1 MSVGDA
7 KHPLRVAII
16 GSGPSG
22 FYAAEHLLS
31 HDGLN
36 VQVEMFDRLPTP
48 FGLVRAGVAPDH
60 PKIKSVTRVFDK
72 VAANPNFCF
81 RGNVEFGRNIEHEDL
96 LEYFHAVIYC
106 VGARSDR
113 RLGIAREYLPGS
125 HGASDFVGWYNA
137 SPDQRNLTFDFSG
150 ERVVVVGNGNVAMD
164 VARVL
169 MLPPEELAATDIGG
183 HALRALSANKV
194 REVTILGRRG
204 PAQAA
209 FTYRE
214 LRELAERNDIDVIVD
229 PADMQLDPHSLHDT
243 SHSADRGRDQVLDL
257 LRELSERG
265 DRGHDRRIVFR
276 FLVSPVEI
284 VGTNRVEGVDVVH
297 NDLYRGN
304 NGELRARAT
313 DRHEIVPADIV
324 FRAIGYQGVALP
336 GVPFDPITATIPN
349 DRGRVI
355 DSLTGQPREGE
366 YVAPTGSSAPTSPM
380 RRRRWRCSLRT
391 CAPDACARRCCP
403 PRCSTA
409 FSPSDRARS
418 SRSMTGSSSIRSRS
432 RRVRN
437 LGARDSSSPG
447 WRTCCASCGT
457 ATRAKRRSPRSRRAC
472 YAVRVP
478 VRGRG

>member
-1 MSVGDA
+1 MSMGGA
-7 KHPLRVAII
+7 EHPLRVAII

-31 HDGLN
+31 HDDLN

-72 VAANPNFCF
+72 VAANPGFCF

-96 LEYFHAVIYC
+96 LEYFNAVIYC

-214 LRELAERNDIDVIVD
+214 LRELAERDDIDVIVN

-336 GVPFDPITATIPN
+336 GVPFDPITSTIPN

-366 YVAPTGSSAPTSPM
+366 YVAGWIKRGPNGIIGTNK
-380 RRRRWRCSLRT
+380 
-391 CAPDACARRCCP
+391 PDAQETVEMLVEDLRAGRMRKQVLSPEVFNRFLSQRQGEVVSFDDWKFLDSREVAKGEELGRPRLKFARVEN
-403 PRCSTA
+403 
-409 FSPSDRARS
+409 
-418 SRSMTGSSSIRSRS
+418 ML
-432 RRVRN
+432 RVLRH
-437 LGARDSSSPG
+437 RDKS
-447 WRTCCASCGT
+447 
-457 ATRAKRRSPRSRRAC
+457 
-472 YAVRVP
+472 
-478 VRGRG
+478 

>member
-1 MSVGDA
+1 MGSSRN
-7 KHPLRVAII
+7 PLRVAII

-22 FYAAEHLLS
+22 FYAAEHVLS
-31 HDGLN
+31 QDDLH
-36 VQVEMFDRLPTP
+36 VQVDMFDRLPTP

-60 PKIKSVTRVFDK
+60 PKIKSVTRVYDK
-72 VAANPNFCF
+72 IAANPDFRF
-81 RGNVEFGRNIEHEDL
+81 RGNVEFGADIEHEDL

-113 RLGIAREYLPGS
+113 RLGIPREYLPGS

-169 MLPPEELAATDIGG
+169 MLPPDELAATDIGG
-183 HALRALSANKV
+183 HALRALSANQV

-214 LRELAERNDIDVIVD
+214 LRELAERDDIDVIVD

-243 SHSADRGRDQVLDL
+243 EQQPDRGRDQVLEL

-284 VGTNRVEGVDVVH
+284 VGKDRVEGIEVVR
-297 NDLYRGN
+297 NELYRGN

-313 DRHEIVPADIV
+313 DDHEVIPADIV
-324 FRAIGYQGVALP
+324 FRAIGYQGVSLP

-355 DSLTGQPREGE
+355 DPLTGQSRVGE
-366 YVAPTGSSAPTSPM
+366 YAAGWIKRGPNGIIGTNK
-380 RRRRWRCSLRT
+380 
-391 CAPDACARRCCP
+391 PDAQESVEMLVDDVRAQRLRRDVLPARVFERFLAERQGEVVSFADWKYLDEREVEKGGELGR
-403 PRCSTA
+403 PRLKFA
-409 FSPSDRARS
+409 RVENMMRALRE
-418 SRSMTGSSSIRSRS
+418 REKLDG
-432 RRVRN
+432 
-437 LGARDSSSPG
+437 
-447 WRTCCASCGT
+447 
-457 ATRAKRRSPRSRRAC
+457 
-472 YAVRVP
+472 
-478 VRGRG
+478 

>member
-1 MSVGDA
+1 MPMGGA
-7 KHPLRVAII
+7 EHPLRVAII

-31 HDGLN
+31 HDDLN

-72 VAANPNFCF
+72 VATNPEFRF

-96 LEYFHAVIYC
+96 LEYFNAVIYC

-214 LRELAERNDIDVIVD
+214 LRELAERDDIDVIVD

-243 SHSADRGRDQVLDL
+243 EQQPDRGRDQVLEL

-265 DRGHDRRIVFR
+265 DRGHDRRI
-276 FLVSPVEI
+276 L
-284 VGTNRVEGVDVVH
+284 H
-297 NDLYRGN
+297 
-304 NGELRARAT
+304 
-313 DRHEIVPADIV
+313 H
-324 FRAIGYQGVALP
+324 
-336 GVPFDPITATIPN
+336 
-349 DRGRVI
+349 
-355 DSLTGQPREGE
+355 
-366 YVAPTGSSAPTSPM
+366 
-380 RRRRWRCSLRT
+380 
-391 CAPDACARRCCP
+391 
-403 PRCSTA
+403 
-409 FSPSDRARS
+409 
-418 SRSMTGSSSIRSRS
+418 
-432 RRVRN
+432 
-437 LGARDSSSPG
+437 
-447 WRTCCASCGT
+447 
-457 ATRAKRRSPRSRRAC
+457 
-472 YAVRVP
+472 
-478 VRGRG
+478 

>member
-1 MSVGDA
+1 MPMGGA
-7 KHPLRVAII
+7 EHPLRVAII

-31 HDGLN
+31 HDDLN

-72 VAANPNFCF
+72 VATNPEFRF

-96 LEYFHAVIYC
+96 LEYFNAVIYC

-214 LRELAERNDIDVIVD
+214 LRELAERDDIDVIVD

-284 VGTNRVEGVDVVH
+284 VGTSRVEGVDVVH

-336 GVPFDPITATIPN
+336 GVPFDPITSTIPN

-366 YVAPTGSSAPTSPM
+366 YVAGWIKRGPNGIIGTNK
-380 RRRRWRCSLRT
+380 
-391 CAPDACARRCCP
+391 PDAQETVEMLVEDLRAGRMRKEVLSPEVFNRFLSQRQGEVVSFDDWKFLDSREVAKGEELGRPRLKFARVENMLRVL
-403 PRCSTA
+403 RHR
-409 FSPSDRARS
+409 DR
-418 SRSMTGSSSIRSRS
+418 
-432 RRVRN
+432 N
-437 LGARDSSSPG
+437 
-447 WRTCCASCGT
+447 
-457 ATRAKRRSPRSRRAC
+457 
-472 YAVRVP
+472 
-478 VRGRG
+478 

>member
-1 MSVGDA
+1 MPLGSERN
-7 KHPLRVAII
+7 PLRVAII

-31 HDGLN
+31 QEDLD

-72 VAANPNFCF
+72 VAAHPDFRF
-81 RGNVEFGRNIEHEDL
+81 RGNVEFGTDIEHEDL
-96 LEYFHAVIYC
+96 LEYFNAVIYC

-113 RLGIAREYLPGS
+113 RLGIPREYLPGS

-169 MLPPEELAATDIGG
+169 MLPPDELAATDIAG
-183 HALRALSANKV
+183 HALRALTANRV

-214 LRELAERNDIDVIVD
+214 LRELAERDDIDVIVD
-229 PADMQLDPHSLHDT
+229 PGDMQLDPHSLHDT
-243 SHSADRGRDQVLDL
+243 EHSADRGRDQVLDL

-265 DRGHDRRIVFR
+265 DRGHDRRIIFR

-284 VGTNRVEGVDVVH
+284 VGTDRVEGVEVVH
-297 NDLYRGN
+297 NELYRGN
-304 NGELRARAT
+304 NGELRARST
-313 DRHEIVPADIV
+313 DEREIIPADIV
-324 FRAIGYQGVALP
+324 FRAIGYQGVSLP

-355 DSLTGQPREGE
+355 DPLTGQPREGE
-366 YVAPTGSSAPTSPM
+366 YVAGWIKRGPNGIIGTNK
-380 RRRRWRCSLRT
+380 
-391 CAPDACARRCCP
+391 PDAQETVDMLVDDLRAGRMRNDVLPTEVFKRFLRERQGEVVSFDDWKYLDTREVTKGEELGRPRLKFARVENML
-403 PRCSTA
+403 
-409 FSPSDRARS
+409 RALRE
-418 SRSMTGSSSIRSRS
+418 
-432 RRVRN
+432 
-437 LGARDSSSPG
+437 RDK
-447 WRTCCASCGT
+447 A
-457 ATRAKRRSPRSRRAC
+457 
-472 YAVRVP
+472 
-478 VRGRG
+478 

>member
-1 MSVGDA
+1 MGGA
-7 KHPLRVAII
+7 EHPLRVAII

-31 HDGLN
+31 HDDLN

-72 VAANPNFCF
+72 VAANPDFCF

-96 LEYFHAVIYC
+96 LEYFNAVIYC

-214 LRELAERNDIDVIVD
+214 LRELAERDDIDVIVD

-336 GVPFDPITATIPN
+336 GVPFDPITSTIPN

-366 YVAPTGSSAPTSPM
+366 YVAGWIKRGPNGIIGTNK
-380 RRRRWRCSLRT
+380 
-391 CAPDACARRCCP
+391 PDAQETVEMLVEDLRAGRMRKEVLSPEVFNRFLSQRQGEVVSFDDWKFLDSREVAKGEELGRPRLKFARVEN
-403 PRCSTA
+403 
-409 FSPSDRARS
+409 
-418 SRSMTGSSSIRSRS
+418 ML
-432 RRVRN
+432 RVLRH
-437 LGARDSSSPG
+437 RDKS
-447 WRTCCASCGT
+447 
-457 ATRAKRRSPRSRRAC
+457 
-472 YAVRVP
+472 
-478 VRGRG
+478 

>member
-1 MSVGDA
+1 MPLGSERN
-7 KHPLRVAII
+7 PLRVAII

-31 HDGLN
+31 QEDLD

-72 VAANPNFCF
+72 VAAHPDFRF
-81 RGNVEFGRNIEHEDL
+81 RGNVEFGTDIEHEDL
-96 LEYFHAVIYC
+96 LEYFNAVIYC

-113 RLGIAREYLPGS
+113 RLGIPREYLPGS

-169 MLPPEELAATDIGG
+169 MLPPDELAATDIAG
-183 HALRALSANKV
+183 HALRALTANKV

-214 LRELAERNDIDVIVD
+214 LRELAERDDIDVIVD
-229 PADMQLDPHSLHDT
+229 PGDMQLDPHSLHDT
-243 SHSADRGRDQVLDL
+243 EHSADRGRDQVLDL

-265 DRGHDRRIVFR
+265 DRGHDRRIIFR

-284 VGTNRVEGVDVVH
+284 VGTDRVEGVEVVH
-297 NDLYRGN
+297 NELYRGN
-304 NGELRARAT
+304 NGELRARST
-313 DRHEIVPADIV
+313 DEREIIPADIV
-324 FRAIGYQGVALP
+324 FRAIGYQGVSLP

-355 DSLTGQPREGE
+355 DPLTGQPREGE
-366 YVAPTGSSAPTSPM
+366 YVAGWIKRGPNGIIGTNK
-380 RRRRWRCSLRT
+380 
-391 CAPDACARRCCP
+391 PDAQETVDMLVDDLRAGRMRNDVLPTEVFKRFLRERQGEVVSFDDWKYLDTREVTKGEELGRPRLKFARVENML
-403 PRCSTA
+403 
-409 FSPSDRARS
+409 RALRE
-418 SRSMTGSSSIRSRS
+418 
-432 RRVRN
+432 
-437 LGARDSSSPG
+437 RDK
-447 WRTCCASCGT
+447 A
-457 ATRAKRRSPRSRRAC
+457 
-472 YAVRVP
+472 
-478 VRGRG
+478 

>member
-1 MSVGDA
+1 MSMGGA
-7 KHPLRVAII
+7 EHPLRVAII

-31 HDGLN
+31 QDDLN

-72 VAANPNFCF
+72 VAANPEFRF

-169 MLPPEELAATDIGG
+169 MLPPKELAATDIGG

-214 LRELAERNDIDVIVD
+214 LRELAERDDIDVIVN

-284 VGTNRVEGVDVVH
+284 VGSNRVEGVDVVH

-366 YVAPTGSSAPTSPM
+366 YVAGWIKRGPNGIIGTNK
-380 RRRRWRCSLRT
+380 
-391 CAPDACARRCCP
+391 PDAQETVEMLVEDLRAGRMRKQVLSPEVFNCFLSQRQGEVVSFDDWKFLDSREVAMGEELGRPRLKFARVENMLRVL
-403 PRCSTA
+403 RHR
-409 FSPSDRARS
+409 DR
-418 SRSMTGSSSIRSRS
+418 
-432 RRVRN
+432 N
-437 LGARDSSSPG
+437 
-447 WRTCCASCGT
+447 
-457 ATRAKRRSPRSRRAC
+457 
-472 YAVRVP
+472 
-478 VRGRG
+478 

>member
-1 MSVGDA
+1 MPVGSERN
-7 KHPLRVAII
+7 PLRVAII

-31 HDGLN
+31 QDDLD

-72 VAANPNFCF
+72 VAAHPDFRF
-81 RGNVEFGRNIEHEDL
+81 RGNVEFGTDIEHEDL

-214 LRELAERNDIDVIVD
+214 LRELAERDDIDVIVD
-229 PADMQLDPHSLHDT
+229 PGDMQLDPHSLHDT

-265 DRGHDRRIVFR
+265 DRGHDRRIIFR

-284 VGTNRVEGVDVVH
+284 VGTDRVEGVEVVH
-297 NDLYRGN
+297 NELYRGN
-304 NGELRARAT
+304 NGELRARST
-313 DRHEIVPADIV
+313 DEREVIPADIV

-355 DSLTGQPREGE
+355 DPLTGQSREGE
-366 YVAPTGSSAPTSPM
+366 YVAGWIKRGPNGIIGTNK
-380 RRRRWRCSLRT
+380 
-391 CAPDACARRCCP
+391 PDAQETVEMLVEDLRAGRMRNEVLPTDVFKRFLRERQGEVVSFDDWKYIDMRETTKGEELGRPRLKFARVENML
-403 PRCSTA
+403 
-409 FSPSDRARS
+409 RALRE
-418 SRSMTGSSSIRSRS
+418 
-432 RRVRN
+432 
-437 LGARDSSSPG
+437 RD
-447 WRTCCASCGT
+447 
-457 ATRAKRRSPRSRRAC
+457 KQ
-472 YAVRVP
+472 
-478 VRGRG
+478 

>member
-1 MSVGDA
+1 MSMGGA
-7 KHPLRVAII
+7 EHPLRVAII

-31 HDGLN
+31 HDDLN

-72 VAANPNFCF
+72 VAANPDFCF

-96 LEYFHAVIYC
+96 LEYFNAVIYC

-214 LRELAERNDIDVIVD
+214 LRELAERDDIDVIVD

-336 GVPFDPITATIPN
+336 GVPFDPITSTIPN

-366 YVAPTGSSAPTSPM
+366 YVAGWIKRGPNGIIGTNK
-380 RRRRWRCSLRT
+380 
-391 CAPDACARRCCP
+391 PDAQETVEMLVEDLRAGRMRKEVLSPEVFNRFLSQRQGEVVSFDDWKFLDSREVAKGEELGRPRLKFARVENMLRVL
-403 PRCSTA
+403 RHR
-409 FSPSDRARS
+409 DR
-418 SRSMTGSSSIRSRS
+418 
-432 RRVRN
+432 N
-437 LGARDSSSPG
+437 
-447 WRTCCASCGT
+447 
-457 ATRAKRRSPRSRRAC
+457 
-472 YAVRVP
+472 
-478 VRGRG
+478 

>member
-1 MSVGDA
+1 MPLGSERN
-7 KHPLRVAII
+7 PLRVAII

-31 HDGLN
+31 QEDLD

-72 VAANPNFCF
+72 VAAHPDFRF
-81 RGNVEFGRNIEHEDL
+81 RGNVEFGTDIEHEDL
-96 LEYFHAVIYC
+96 LEYFNAVIYC

-113 RLGIAREYLPGS
+113 RLGIPREYLPGS

-169 MLPPEELAATDIGG
+169 MLPPDELAATDIAG
-183 HALRALSANKV
+183 HALRALTANKV

-214 LRELAERNDIDVIVD
+214 LRELAERDDIDVIVD
-229 PADMQLDPHSLHDT
+229 AGDMQLDPHSLHDT
-243 SHSADRGRDQVLDL
+243 EHSADRGRDQVLDL

-265 DRGHDRRIVFR
+265 DRGHDRRIIFR

-284 VGTNRVEGVDVVH
+284 VGTDRVEGVEVVH
-297 NDLYRGN
+297 NELYRGN
-304 NGELRARAT
+304 NGELRARST
-313 DRHEIVPADIV
+313 DEREIIPADIV
-324 FRAIGYQGVALP
+324 FRAIGYQGVSLP

-355 DSLTGQPREGE
+355 DPLTGQPREGE
-366 YVAPTGSSAPTSPM
+366 YVAGWIKRGPNGIIGTNK
-380 RRRRWRCSLRT
+380 
-391 CAPDACARRCCP
+391 PDAQETVDMLVDDLRAGRMRNDVLPTEVFKRFLRERQGAVVSFDDWKYIDMREVTKGEELGRPRLKFARVENML
-403 PRCSTA
+403 
-409 FSPSDRARS
+409 RALRE
-418 SRSMTGSSSIRSRS
+418 
-432 RRVRN
+432 
-437 LGARDSSSPG
+437 RDK
-447 WRTCCASCGT
+447 A
-457 ATRAKRRSPRSRRAC
+457 
-472 YAVRVP
+472 
-478 VRGRG
+478 

>member
-1 MSVGDA
+1 MSLGGA
-7 KHPLRVAII
+7 EHPLRVAII

-31 HDGLN
+31 HDDLN

-72 VAANPNFCF
+72 VATNPEFRF

-96 LEYFHAVIYC
+96 LEYFNAVIYC

-214 LRELAERNDIDVIVD
+214 LRELAERDDIDVIVD

-336 GVPFDPITATIPN
+336 GVPFDPITSTIPN

-366 YVAPTGSSAPTSPM
+366 YVAGWIKRGPNGIIGTNK
-380 RRRRWRCSLRT
+380 
-391 CAPDACARRCCP
+391 PDAQETVEMLVEDLRAGRMRKEVLSPEVFNRFLSQRQGEVVSFDDWKFLDSREVAKGEELGRPRLKFARVENMLRVL
-403 PRCSTA
+403 RHR
-409 FSPSDRARS
+409 DR
-418 SRSMTGSSSIRSRS
+418 
-432 RRVRN
+432 N
-437 LGARDSSSPG
+437 
-447 WRTCCASCGT
+447 
-457 ATRAKRRSPRSRRAC
+457 
-472 YAVRVP
+472 
-478 VRGRG
+478 

>member
-1 MSVGDA
+1 MSMGGA
-7 KHPLRVAII
+7 EHPLRVAII

-31 HDGLN
+31 HDDLN

-72 VAANPNFCF
+72 VAANPEFRF

-96 LEYFHAVIYC
+96 LEYFNAVIYC

-214 LRELAERNDIDVIVD
+214 LRELAERDDIDVIVD

-336 GVPFDPITATIPN
+336 GVPFDPITSTIPN

-366 YVAPTGSSAPTSPM
+366 YVAGWIKRGPNGIIGTNK
-380 RRRRWRCSLRT
+380 
-391 CAPDACARRCCP
+391 PDAQETVEMLVEDLRAGRMRKEVLSPEVFNRFLSQRQGEVVSFDDWKFLDSREVAKGEELGRPRLKFARVENMLRVL
-403 PRCSTA
+403 RHR
-409 FSPSDRARS
+409 DR
-418 SRSMTGSSSIRSRS
+418 
-432 RRVRN
+432 N
-437 LGARDSSSPG
+437 
-447 WRTCCASCGT
+447 
-457 ATRAKRRSPRSRRAC
+457 
-472 YAVRVP
+472 
-478 VRGRG
+478 

>member
-1 MSVGDA
+1 MPLGSDRN
-7 KHPLRVAII
+7 PLRVAII

-31 HDGLN
+31 QEDLD

-72 VAANPNFCF
+72 VAAHPDFRF
-81 RGNVEFGRNIEHEDL
+81 RGNVEFGTDIAHEDL
-96 LEYFHAVIYC
+96 LEYFHAVLYC

-113 RLGIAREYLPGS
+113 RLGIPREYLPGS

-169 MLPPEELAATDIGG
+169 MLPPDELAATDIGG

-194 REVTILGRRG
+194 REVTSLGRRG

-214 LRELAERNDIDVIVD
+214 LRELAERDDIDVIVD
-229 PADMQLDPHSLHDT
+229 PGDMQLDPHSLHDT
-243 SHSADRGRDQVLDL
+243 SHSTDRGRDQVLDL

-284 VGTNRVEGVDVVH
+284 VGTDRVEGVEVVH
-297 NDLYRGN
+297 NELYRGN
-304 NGELRARAT
+304 NGDLRARST
-313 DRHEIVPADIV
+313 DRYEIIPADIV
-324 FRAIGYQGVALP
+324 FRAIGYQGVSLP

-355 DSLTGQPREGE
+355 DPLTGQPREGE
-366 YVAPTGSSAPTSPM
+366 YVAGWIKRGPNGIIGTNK
-380 RRRRWRCSLRT
+380 
-391 CAPDACARRCCP
+391 PDAQETVEMLVEDLRAGRMRNEVLPTDVFQRFLRERQGEVVSFDDWKYLDMRETAKGEELGRPRLKFARVENML
-403 PRCSTA
+403 
-409 FSPSDRARS
+409 RALRE
-418 SRSMTGSSSIRSRS
+418 
-432 RRVRN
+432 
-437 LGARDSSSPG
+437 RDKS
-447 WRTCCASCGT
+447 
-457 ATRAKRRSPRSRRAC
+457 
-472 YAVRVP
+472 
-478 VRGRG
+478 

>member
-1 MSVGDA
+1 MPVGDA
-7 KHPLRVAII
+7 ANPLRVAII

-31 HDGLN
+31 HDDLD

-72 VAANPNFCF
+72 VAANPEFRF

-96 LEYFHAVIYC
+96 LEYFNAVIYC

-214 LRELAERNDIDVIVD
+214 LRELAERDDIDVIVD

-366 YVAPTGSSAPTSPM
+366 YVAGWIKRGPNGIIGTNK
-380 RRRRWRCSLRT
+380 
-391 CAPDACARRCCP
+391 PDAQETVEMLVEDLRAGRMRKEVLSPEVFNRFLSQRQGEVVSFDDWKFLDSREVAKGEELGRPRLKFARVENMLRVL
-403 PRCSTA
+403 RHR
-409 FSPSDRARS
+409 DR
-418 SRSMTGSSSIRSRS
+418 
-432 RRVRN
+432 N
-437 LGARDSSSPG
+437 
-447 WRTCCASCGT
+447 
-457 ATRAKRRSPRSRRAC
+457 
-472 YAVRVP
+472 
-478 VRGRG
+478 

>member
-1 MSVGDA
+1 MGSSRN
-7 KHPLRVAII
+7 PLRVAII

-22 FYAAEHLLS
+22 FYAAEHVLS
-31 HDGLN
+31 QDDLH
-36 VQVEMFDRLPTP
+36 VQVDMFDRLPTP

-60 PKIKSVTRVFDK
+60 PKIKSVTRVYDK
-72 VAANPNFCF
+72 IAANPDFRF
-81 RGNVEFGRNIEHEDL
+81 RGNVEFGADIEHEDL

-113 RLGIAREYLPGS
+113 RLGIPREYLPGS

-169 MLPPEELAATDIGG
+169 MLPPDELAATDIGG
-183 HALRALSANKV
+183 HALRALSANQV

-214 LRELAERNDIDVIVD
+214 LRELAERDDIDVIVD

-243 SHSADRGRDQVLDL
+243 EQQPDRGRDQVLEL

-284 VGTNRVEGVDVVH
+284 VGKDRVEGIEVVR
-297 NDLYRGN
+297 NELYRGN

-313 DRHEIVPADIV
+313 DDHEVIPADIV
-324 FRAIGYQGVALP
+324 FRAIGYQGVSLP

-355 DSLTGQPREGE
+355 DPLTGQSRVGE
-366 YVAPTGSSAPTSPM
+366 YAAGWIKRGPNGIIGTNK
-380 RRRRWRCSLRT
+380 
-391 CAPDACARRCCP
+391 PDAQESVEMLLDDVRAQRLRREVLPAKVFERFLAERQGEVVSFVDWKYLDEREVEKGGELGRPRLKFARVENMMKALRE
-403 PRCSTA
+403 REKM
-409 FSPSDRARS
+409 D
-418 SRSMTGSSSIRSRS
+418 
-432 RRVRN
+432 
-437 LGARDSSSPG
+437 
-447 WRTCCASCGT
+447 
-457 ATRAKRRSPRSRRAC
+457 
-472 YAVRVP
+472 
-478 VRGRG
+478 GRGA

>member
-1 MSVGDA
+1 MSMGGA
-7 KHPLRVAII
+7 EHPLRVAII

-31 HDGLN
+31 HDDLN

-72 VAANPNFCF
+72 VAANPDFCF

-214 LRELAERNDIDVIVD
+214 LRELAERDDIDVIVD
-229 PADMQLDPHSLHDT
+229 PGDMQLDPHSLHDT

-284 VGTNRVEGVDVVH
+284 VGINRVEGVDVVH

-336 GVPFDPITATIPN
+336 GVPFDPITSTIPN

-366 YVAPTGSSAPTSPM
+366 YVAGWIKRGPNGIIGTNK
-380 RRRRWRCSLRT
+380 
-391 CAPDACARRCCP
+391 PDAQETVEMLVEDLRAGRMRKQVLSPEVFNRFLSQRQGEVVSFDDWKFLDSREVAKGEELGRPRLKFARVENMLRVL
-403 PRCSTA
+403 RHR
-409 FSPSDRARS
+409 DR
-418 SRSMTGSSSIRSRS
+418 
-432 RRVRN
+432 N
-437 LGARDSSSPG
+437 
-447 WRTCCASCGT
+447 
-457 ATRAKRRSPRSRRAC
+457 
-472 YAVRVP
+472 
-478 VRGRG
+478 

>member
-1 MSVGDA
+1 MSVGGA
-7 KHPLRVAII
+7 EHPLRVAII

-31 HDGLN
+31 HDDLD

-96 LEYFHAVIYC
+96 LEYFNAVIYC

-214 LRELAERNDIDVIVD
+214 LRELAERDDIDVIVD

-313 DRHEIVPADIV
+313 DRHELVPADIV

-336 GVPFDPITATIPN
+336 GVPFDPITSTIPN

-366 YVAPTGSSAPTSPM
+366 YVAGWIKRGPNGIIGTNK
-380 RRRRWRCSLRT
+380 
-391 CAPDACARRCCP
+391 PDAQETVEMLVEDLRAGRMRKQVLSPEVFNRFLSQRQGEVVSFDDWKFLDSHEVAKGEELGRPRLKFARVEN
-403 PRCSTA
+403 
-409 FSPSDRARS
+409 
-418 SRSMTGSSSIRSRS
+418 ML
-432 RRVRN
+432 RVLRH
-437 LGARDSSSPG
+437 RDKS
-447 WRTCCASCGT
+447 
-457 ATRAKRRSPRSRRAC
+457 
-472 YAVRVP
+472 
-478 VRGRG
+478 

>member
-1 MSVGDA
+1 MGGA
-7 KHPLRVAII
+7 EHPLRVAII

-31 HDGLN
+31 HDDLN

-72 VAANPNFCF
+72 VAANPGFCF

-96 LEYFHAVIYC
+96 LEYFNAVIYC

-214 LRELAERNDIDVIVD
+214 LRELAERDDIDVIVN

-336 GVPFDPITATIPN
+336 GVPFDPITSTIPN

-366 YVAPTGSSAPTSPM
+366 YVAGWIKRGPNGIIGTNK
-380 RRRRWRCSLRT
+380 
-391 CAPDACARRCCP
+391 PDAQETVEMLVEDLRAGRMRKEVLSPEVFNRFLSQRQGEVVSFDDWKFLDSREVAKGEELGRPRLKFARVEN
-403 PRCSTA
+403 
-409 FSPSDRARS
+409 
-418 SRSMTGSSSIRSRS
+418 ML
-432 RRVRN
+432 RVLRH
-437 LGARDSSSPG
+437 RDKS
-447 WRTCCASCGT
+447 
-457 ATRAKRRSPRSRRAC
+457 
-472 YAVRVP
+472 
-478 VRGRG
+478 